1 MKRLVLIIV
10 LLLMLGCSKKSTPVL
25 ENESCKLSEFSQKL
39 VTAAWLECLHKADVA
54 RTQVSVAKE
63 WSDNCMKHAKS
74 IYCETR

>member
-25 ENESCKLSEFSQKL
+25 ANESCVLSATSQKQI
-39 VTAAWLECLHKADVA
+39 TAAWLDCLHTGDVGNS
-54 RTQVSVAKE
+54 QLSVAKE
-63 WSDNCMKHAKS
+63 WSADCLNHARV